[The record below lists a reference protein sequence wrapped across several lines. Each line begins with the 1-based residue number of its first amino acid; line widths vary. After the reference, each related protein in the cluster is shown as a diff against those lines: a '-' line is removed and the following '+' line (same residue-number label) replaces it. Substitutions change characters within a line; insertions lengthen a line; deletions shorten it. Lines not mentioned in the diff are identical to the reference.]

1 MPQPRH
7 EADVYLPPRHDVP
20 AGGRSCFTVVDG
32 RQVHYLEWG
41 DPRRGTVVALHGGG
55 QSAYMFEELGAALQS
70 RFHVV
75 APDLPEHGDSDGL
88 LDDEWGRHGLARS
101 VLAFLAELGIDHG
114 AFVGASVGGI
124 TSITVG
130 VLAPDAVRSLVLID
144 VAPRM
149 EAAGRERLIEFF
161 TKVES
166 FASLEEAAQTIR
178 EYLPLRKT
186 ARPENL
192 ARSLRQT
199 PDGRWVWK
207 HGLGR
212 RQRRTAQQ
220 APHAGTAIDPILEG
234 LDDDARTL
242 TCPTLILRG
251 AKSDLL
257 TEEAA
262 LELADSLPRAE
273 VATVG
278 SAGHMAVGDNPATS
292 ISLISEFLT
301 RHPPAA
307 SRPR

>member
-1 MPQPRH
+1 MV
-7 EADVYLPPRHDVP
+7 E
-20 AGGRSCFTVVDG
+20 G

-55 QSAYMFEELGAALQS
+55 QSAYMFEELGAALQAW
-70 RFHVV
+70 FHVV

-88 LDDEWGRHGLARS
+88 LDGDWGRHGLARS
-101 VLAFLAELGIDHG
+101 VLAFLAELGIAHG

-124 TSITVG
+124 TAITVG
-130 VLAPDAVRSLVLID
+130 VLAPDVVRSLVLID

-161 TKVES
+161 TKADS
-166 FASLEEAAQTIR
+166 FASLEEAARAIR
-178 EYLPLRKT
+178 EYLPFRQNV
-186 ARPENL
+186 RPENL
-192 ARSLRQT
+192 ARSLRQN

-212 RQRRTAQQ
+212 RQRLDAQQ
-220 APHAGTAIDPILEG
+220 GRHAGTAIDPILEG

-242 TCPTLILRG
+242 TCPALILRG

-262 LELADSLPRAE
+262 LELADSLRRGE
-273 VATVG
+273 VATVDA
-278 SAGHMAVGDNPATS
+278 AGHMAVGDNPATS

-301 RHPPAA
+301 RHPPA
-307 SRPR
+307 P